1 MTKPVKYG
9 APRRINSVSIF
20 LLLVLVAA
28 GYFGWRFFP
37 AYLNAWTV
45 DHILK
50 ESATQVY
57 RANRLREPERTET
70 LTAIVRKAQSD
81 IRSQASVHDPELKV
95 SLNILEN
102 SASMSADYT
111 TIITHFA
118 VNKTTTLHFHREE
131 TANIKTVNWDNQ

>member
-1 MTKPVKYG
+1 MAQQVKYG
-9 APRRINSVSIF
+9 APRRLNSFSVTLI
-20 LLLVLVAA
+20 LLALAF
-28 GYFGWRFFP
+28 GYFMWRFFP
-37 AYLNAWTV
+37 TYLDAWTV

-81 IRSQASVHDPELKV
+81 IRQQASVHDPELKV

-111 TIITHFA
+111 SIVTHFA